1 MGACPA
7 KDCELP
13 AYGPGGNFMKKI
25 AMFIA
30 FQGFRDEEYTEPKK
44 ALEAAG
50 HRVDTVSTARGEARG
65 KFRVTAQGDKTVAEI
80 DPADYDALTLVGGPG
95 ALDHLDTPEVHA
107 IFKKAMELG
116 KLVGSIC
123 ISPVALAHAGLLKG
137 RTVTGFP
144 DGQAEI
150 EKAGGKFTGADVEID
165 GKLITASGPVPAKKY
180 GAALVEA
187 LK

>member
-1 MGACPA
+1 
-7 KDCELP
+7 
-13 AYGPGGNFMKKI
+13 MKKI

-30 FQGFRDEEYTEPKK
+30 FQGFRDEEYAEPKK

-50 HRVDTVSTARGEARG
+50 HKVTTVSTARGEARG
-65 KFRVTAQGDKTVAEI
+65 KFRVTAQVDRTVDEI

-95 ALDHLDTPEVHA
+95 ALEYLDTPKVHA

-137 RTVTGFP
+137 RTVTCWP
-144 DGQAEI
+144 DGAE
-150 EKAGGKFTGADVEID
+150 EVAKGGGKYTGADVEID
-165 GKLITASGPVPAKKY
+165 GKLITASGPVPARKY
-180 GAALVEA
+180 GRALAEA

>member
-1 MGACPA
+1 
-7 KDCELP
+7 
-13 AYGPGGNFMKKI
+13 MKKI

-44 ALEAAG
+44 LLEAAG
-50 HRVDTVSTARGEARG
+50 HKVDAVSTAKGEARG
-65 KFRVTAQGDKTVAEI
+65 KFRVTAQVDKTVDEVN
-80 DPADYDALTLVGGPG
+80 PADYDALTLVGGPG
-95 ALDHLDTPEVHA
+95 ALEHLDTPKVHA

-116 KLVGSIC
+116 KVVGSIC

-137 RTVTGFP
+137 RKVTCFP
-144 DGQAEI
+144 GGAAEV
-150 EKAGGKFTGADVEID
+150 EKAGAEYTGADLEID
-165 GKLITASGPVPAKKY
+165 GKLITANGPVPAKKY

>member
-1 MGACPA
+1 
-7 KDCELP
+7 
-13 AYGPGGNFMKKI
+13 MKKI

-44 ALEAAG
+44 IIEAAG
-50 HRVDTVSTARGEARG
+50 HTVITVSTARGEARG
-65 KFRVTAQGDKTVAEI
+65 KFRVTAQVDRTVDEI
-80 DPADYDALTLVGGPG
+80 NPADYDALTLVGGPG
-95 ALDHLDTPEVHA
+95 ALEHLDTPKVHA

-116 KLVGSIC
+116 KLVGAIC

-137 RTVTGFP
+137 RTVTCWP
-144 DGQAEI
+144 DGAEEI
-150 EKAGGKFTGADVEID
+150 EKGGGKYTGADLELD
-165 GKLITASGPVPAKKY
+165 GGLITASGPLPAKKY